1 MSLFET
7 LDENLVRVIRYGN
20 DVTPLRTFL
29 IGPKKCGKTSI
40 AMDLAHSIVCQSL
53 PVVKSTGSINSK
65 EDTGVNT
72 EKNRQP
78 PVKVVFIRHASTVT
92 NNDQEDDGSS
102 SKFPMKFYPKQPDIS
117 DGTNKDW
124 NKEALS
130 HISIYY
136 PANFTELVQLLSSI
150 QLICSEEE
158 KFVGGILVDDLD
170 QFLPHH
176 SSSMAEAG
184 RSTTPTTATRNTRQN
199 ENLLP
204 MMLLQILAL
213 AIDAA
218 ACIDDIQSKH
228 HQISNST
235 PCNQSVKVVLT
246 MSDVAAKC
254 VQKPMLMTGMSCI
267 TTISSP
273 SLTSK
278 DANEIFEIC
287 MESAVSLNNAKATYM
302 VHVAEEA
309 CLSLDH
315 RNQIHRAQ
323 WTILE

>member
-1 MSLFET
+1 
-7 LDENLVRVIRYGN
+7 
-20 DVTPLRTFL
+20 
-29 IGPKKCGKTSI
+29 
-40 AMDLAHSIVCQSL
+40 MDLAHSIVCQSL

-204 MMLLQILAL
+204 MMLLQICELCEMCSISSFSVFVPDWASLIRNTCPHFVSLAVAL